1 MLPMPAAEAPPAA
14 GPGLADLLTEPSWRE
29 RLQSEFAQPYFSRL
43 DAFLRTEPPSKVF
56 PPRPSVFRAFEACPF
71 DRVRVVLLGQD
82 PYHARGQAVGLC
94 FAVPRGV
101 AIPSSLQNIYKEIQ
115 ADVGCPRP
123 RHGDLGKWAA
133 QGVFLLNT
141 SLTVREGQAGSHA
154 KRGWE
159 EFTDAAIRALSQQR
173 SGLVFLLWGKH
184 AQGKLKLIGGG
195 QAAF

>member
-1 MLPMPAAEAPPAA
+1 M
-14 GPGLADLLTEPSWRE
+14 
-29 RLQSEFAQPYFSRL
+29 
-43 DAFLRTEPPSKVF
+43 RTEPPSKVF

-154 KRGWE
+154 KVRGHAWSPRTPPPGGVGVTNTMTPLLLTPQRGWE